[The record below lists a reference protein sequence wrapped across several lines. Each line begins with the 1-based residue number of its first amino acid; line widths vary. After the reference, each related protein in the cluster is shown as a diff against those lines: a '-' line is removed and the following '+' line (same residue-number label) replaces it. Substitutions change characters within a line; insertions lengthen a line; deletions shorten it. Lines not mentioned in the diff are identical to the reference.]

1 MKQYD
6 KKHEIKGCKPVRA
19 VIFLFFALFLLSN
32 CQVKKTLSTA
42 LLNHSGAGHTSER
55 IDKGLPVS
63 VKLLENE
70 PCAYQKGSAYS
81 DPDLHMVSATVTLP
95 SASLFLLSYLPFL
108 LIFDGFSG
116 DNHVPL
122 TNLFKVL
129 PAASG
134 SPIYIKNRYLLI

>member
-1 MKQYD
+1 M
-6 KKHEIKGCKPVRA
+6 
-19 VIFLFFALFLLSN
+19 FFALFLLSN
-32 CQVKKTLSTA
+32 CQVKKSLSEA
-42 LLNHSGAGHTSER
+42 LLDQSGAGHTAER

-63 VKLLENE
+63 AKVIENE
-70 PCAYQKGSAYS
+70 PCAYQKSSAYS
-81 DPDLHMVSATVTLP
+81 DPDLHTVSETVTLP

-116 DNHVPL
+116 DDHFPL

-129 PAASG
+129 PAVSG